1 MNIKFKREKK
11 DVCKILLINETS
23 REIRLKKAKTKK
35 GQIHYKDMVWLVQT
49 DPLFMNNQAIY
60 IVSDKRIPSFAVEL
74 ESKEEMKKKNKESD
88 LSKEQKSVKF
98 ELINPMAL
106 KKAVTSEFFEALMSP
121 IHWSRGDWL
130 KAIGVG
136 FAFYMMIKWL
146 LTAIF
151 KVPLP

>member
-1 MNIKFKREKK
+1 VFNRFRRDKQ

-23 REIRLKKAKTKK
+23 REIRLRKAKTKK
-35 GQIHYKDMVWLVQT
+35 GQIHHKDMVWLVQT
-49 DPLFMNNQAIY
+49 DPLFMDGQAIY
-60 IVSDKRIPSFAVEL
+60 IVSDNRIPSFAIEL
-74 ESKEEMKKKNKESD
+74 EPKETIEKEQNKSN

-98 ELINPMAL
+98 ERINPMAL

-130 KAIGVG
+130 KALGVG
-136 FAFYMMIKWL
+136 FAFYMIVKWL